1 MTDAPRHGM
10 TEDLQVTSQRPV
22 CPHCGGQSIPIMYGF
37 PANLEAAFEAEERG
51 EVVIGGCVID
61 DDNPIWSC
69 SDCRE
74 RYGRLGDL
82 R

>member
-1 MTDAPRHGM
+1 MTPR
-10 TEDLQVTSQRPV
+10 RPA
-22 CPHCGGQSIPIMYGF
+22 CPHCGGRPIPIMYGY
-37 PANLEAAFEAEERG
+37 PANAKAAFEAAERG
-51 EVVIGGCVID
+51 ELVIGGCVID

-69 SDCRE
+69 GDCGE